1 MGSIRIWYAIKR
13 KTLRLAPLRAALDR
27 KDTDFIVKFI
37 QDNNLTANIAM
48 RDKRAPLIKLL

>member
-1 MGSIRIWYAIKR
+1 MVCNKE
-13 KTLRLAPLRAALDR
+13 KKPTQAPLIAPRDR